1 MSDLSQIH
9 EAIETANRAF
19 EAFKC
24 LNDQRLQKLEQGEAG
39 LGDKLAAMHQ
49 AYDEMLGVKA
59 SIDALEA
66 RMNRPA
72 AAYLSDAEQLAQ
84 HHKEAFGQYL
94 RKGSELGLRELES
107 KAYAASTGGGADG
120 GYAIPKVIDR
130 SIEALAISLS
140 PIRSIASVQEV
151 VTPDFHKLVNVR
163 GTGSGWVGEVAARP
177 ATSTSGLA
185 DIKPP
190 MGELYANPQATQQM
204 LDDVFFDA
212 EQWLAEEVAIE
223 FARAEG
229 AAFIVGDGVNKPS
242 GFLAGTTAT
251 TDDATRNFGVLQH
264 VVTGVAGGFPA
275 TNPADVLIALVGKM
289 KAAYRA
295 NARFVMSKALLF
307 EVASFKDTSGRYIF
321 NPISAPGVPQTLMN
335 YPILEAEDMPA
346 KAANSLSIAF
356 GDFRRGYLIVDR
368 IGTRVIRDPFSNKPY
383 VGFYTVKRLG
393 GALINSEAIKV
404 LKFAA

>member
-19 EAFKC
+19 EAFKG

-39 LGDKLAAMHQ
+39 FGDKLAAMHQ
-49 AYDEMLGVKA
+49 AFDEMLGVKA

-72 AAYLSDAEQLAQ
+72 
-84 HHKEAFGQYL
+84 YL

-130 SIEALAISLS
+130 SIETLAINLS

>member
-19 EAFKC
+19 EAFKS

-66 RMNRPA
+66 RINRPPISPLSEDDNLA
-72 AAYLSDAEQLAQ
+72 AR
-84 HHKEAFGQYL
+84 HKQAFDQYL
-94 RKGSELGLRELES
+94 RKGLELGLRELES

-130 SIEALAISLS
+130 SIEALAVNLS

-151 VTPDFHKLVNVR
+151 VTPDFHKLVNLR
-163 GTGSGWVGEVAARP
+163 GSGSGWVGEAAARP

-212 EQWLAEEVAIE
+212 EQC
-223 FARAEG
+223 
-229 AAFIVGDGVNKPS
+229 
-242 GFLAGTTAT
+242 
-251 TDDATRNFGVLQH
+251 H
-264 VVTGVAGGFPA
+264 
-275 TNPADVLIALVGKM
+275 
-289 KAAYRA
+289 
-295 NARFVMSKALLF
+295 
-307 EVASFKDTSGRYIF
+307 
-321 NPISAPGVPQTLMN
+321 
-335 YPILEAEDMPA
+335 
-346 KAANSLSIAF
+346 
-356 GDFRRGYLIVDR
+356 
-368 IGTRVIRDPFSNKPY
+368 
-383 VGFYTVKRLG
+383 
-393 GALINSEAIKV
+393 
-404 LKFAA
+404 

>member
-19 EAFKC
+19 EAFKG

-49 AYDEMLGVKA
+49 AFDEMLGVKA

-130 SIEALAISLS
+130 SIEALAINLS

-212 EQWLAEEVAIE
+212 E
-223 FARAEG
+223 
-229 AAFIVGDGVNKPS
+229 
-242 GFLAGTTAT
+242 
-251 TDDATRNFGVLQH
+251 
-264 VVTGVAGGFPA
+264 
-275 TNPADVLIALVGKM
+275 
-289 KAAYRA
+289 
-295 NARFVMSKALLF
+295 
-307 EVASFKDTSGRYIF
+307 
-321 NPISAPGVPQTLMN
+321 
-335 YPILEAEDMPA
+335 
-346 KAANSLSIAF
+346 
-356 GDFRRGYLIVDR
+356 
-368 IGTRVIRDPFSNKPY
+368 
-383 VGFYTVKRLG
+383 
-393 GALINSEAIKV
+393 
-404 LKFAA
+404 

>member
-1 MSDLSQIH
+1 
-9 EAIETANRAF
+9 
-19 EAFKC
+19 
-24 LNDQRLQKLEQGEAG
+24 
-39 LGDKLAAMHQ
+39 
-49 AYDEMLGVKA
+49 
-59 SIDALEA
+59 
-66 RMNRPA
+66 
-72 AAYLSDAEQLAQ
+72 
-84 HHKEAFGQYL
+84 
-94 RKGSELGLRELES
+94 
-107 KAYAASTGGGADG
+107 
-120 GYAIPKVIDR
+120 
-130 SIEALAISLS
+130 
-140 PIRSIASVQEV
+140 
-151 VTPDFHKLVNVR
+151 
-163 GTGSGWVGEVAARP
+163 
-177 ATSTSGLA
+177 
-185 DIKPP
+185 
-190 MGELYANPQATQQM
+190 
-204 LDDVFFDA
+204 
-212 EQWLAEEVAIE
+212 
-223 FARAEG
+223 
-229 AAFIVGDGVNKPS
+229 
-242 GFLAGTTAT
+242 
-251 TDDATRNFGVLQH
+251 

>member
-1 MSDLSQIH
+1 MQK
-9 EAIETANRAF
+9 AF
-19 EAFKC
+19 
-24 LNDQRLQKLEQGEAG
+24 
-39 LGDKLAAMHQ
+39 
-49 AYDEMLGVKA
+49 DEMLLMKA
-59 SIDALEA
+59 NIDALEA
-66 RMNRPA
+66 RINRPPS
-72 AAYLSDAEQLAQ
+72 AYVSDSEQLAQ

-94 RKGSELGLRELES
+94 RKGIESGLRELES

-120 GYAIPKVIDR
+120 GFAIPKVIDK
-130 SIEALAISLS
+130 SIEALAINLS

-163 GTGSGWVGEVAARP
+163 GTASGWVGEVAARP
-177 ATSTSGLA
+177 ATNTSGLA

-212 EQWLAEEVAIE
+212 EQWLAEEVAME

-242 GFLAGTTAT
+242 GFLAGTTAS

-264 VVTGVAGGFPA
+264 VATGVAGGFPA

-289 KAAYRA
+289 KAAYRS
-295 NARFVMSKALLF
+295 NARFVMNKATLF
-307 EVASFKDTSGRYIF
+307 EVASFKDSAGRYIF